1 MQKNIFGKPL
11 TLCSNNPLTGY
22 TRNGYCHSDTVDH
35 GMHMVCA
42 KVTPE
47 FLEFTKS
54 RGNDLITKTS
64 YFPGLKPGD
73 FWCLCAYRWLEAFNA
88 GVAPPVLLE
97 ATHIEAL
104 KIIPLQYL
112 FQYRL

>member
-11 TLCSNNPLTGY
+11 IPCSNNPLTGY
-22 TRNGYCHSDTVDH
+22 TRNGYCDADTVDN

-42 KVTPE
+42 RVTQE
-47 FLEFTKS
+47 FLDFTKS
-54 RGNDLITKTS
+54 RGNDLITKTN

-97 ATHIEAL
+97 ATNIEAL
-104 KIIPLQYL
+104 KVVPLQYL